1 MKPVDARHRAM
12 IEAYSRSAE
21 SPLQILRPKPQQE
34 RAYRVDVSG
43 GLHMPQ
49 ASRSTLSK
57 LMEFVLGV

>member
-1 MKPVDARHRAM
+1 M